1 MNSFGSPNS
10 FILPASEPQTIDYHY
25 KINFKHAPKKLIYLS
40 CNLIIFV
47 DKKNPLSEVI
57 KNEDPLK
64 PASVEVT
71 STAMHA
77 AAYVLELFNEEHD
90 NRLLYHNYQR
100 TAEVAR
106 RTAEIAEAIN
116 LDDESTEIA
125 LISAWFHNTGYLLDY
140 ANPIE
145 ASQQA
150 ARSFLEEQQYPAAR
164 ISKVIASIRSLKMG
178 MQPEAPGAQVLSD
191 AIQSVNNTSRFFQ
204 QRPLLRLEQE
214 LVLSKKMPTLEWE
227 QLQLQHLLGTRF
239 YTAHGKNNYESF
251 VGQNILM
258 QKEKTEK
265 SRLAQLRN
273 PSGIEEGHLRKFQ
286 QLERKLPTSAI
297 QTFFRTNYRNHINLS
312 AIADNKANIMI
323 SVNAILISVIIS
335 VLSYRNL
342 SETNPIIL
350 LPAVIF
356 LMTAL
361 TSLIFAVLSI
371 RPKVTSLNEGAT
383 TLEAIKKNVIYFG
396 NFVNLELEQYEEAM
410 DTIFRNGE
418 LLYGNMTRDLYYL
431 GKVLDKKYRYLT
443 MAYNIFMV
451 GFVAAVGL
459 FLVAMFM

>member
-1 MNSFGSPNS
+1 MPVCV
-10 FILPASEPQTIDYHY
+10 
-25 KINFKHAPKKLIYLS
+25 S
-40 CNLIIFV
+40 CNLTIFA
-47 DKKNPLSEVI
+47 DKINALAEVI

-64 PASVEVT
+64 SVVPLSE
-71 STAMHA
+71 HA
-77 AAYVLELFNEEHD
+77 AAYVLEFFNDEHD

-100 TAEVAR
+100 TAEVVRSAN
-106 RTAEIAEAIN
+106 EIAGAMN
-116 LDDESTEIA
+116 VDEESKEVA
-125 LISAWFHNTGYLLDY
+125 LISAWFHNTGYLTDY
-140 ANPIE
+140 ANPME
-145 ASQQA
+145 ASQQI
-150 ARSFLEEQQYPAAR
+150 ARAFLEEQPYPAGR
-164 ISKVIASIRSLKMG
+164 LSKVIACIRSLKAG
-178 MQPEAPGAQVLSD
+178 AQPEAPGAQILSD
-191 AIQSVNNTSRFFQ
+191 AVQAVNNTSRFFQ

-214 LVLSKKMPTLEWE
+214 LVLSKKMPALEWE
-227 QLQLQHLLGTRF
+227 QLQLQHLLGVRF
-239 YTAHGKNNYESF
+239 YTAYGKNSYESA
-251 VGQNILM
+251 VGQNILT

-265 SRLAQLRN
+265 SRIAQLRN
-273 PSGIEEGHLRKFQ
+273 PGGVEDEQLRKFQ

-342 SETNPIIL
+342 SETRPMIL
-350 LPAVIF
+350 LPVVIF

-396 NFVNLELEQYEEAM
+396 NFVNLELAQYEEAM
-410 DTIFRNGE
+410 DTIFRDGE